1 MREASC
7 VPPEEQ
13 VSNHLRNVHNIL
25 FLFPQ
30 RLNALCRSQD
40 EGFKMLPEKIAHSRD
55 CYSFGI
61 LMKMLISYLNDNGE
75 RSDGFVLSS
84 CVAARRPPSLRV
96 HFLGFLTQLCSLL
109 SPVSQDLSESLKKTL
124 QAGLLNSDPASRP
137 PLSSLLTHDFFR

>member
-13 VSNHLRNVHNIL
+13 VSDHPKECVRKFFIISAV
-25 FLFPQ
+25 
-30 RLNALCRSQD
+30 AEETCRWQD

-75 RSDGFVLSS
+75 WSGGLVVSSASRHTALYLGLLS
-84 CVAARRPPSLRV
+84 
-96 HFLGFLTQLCSLL
+96 QLCSLL
-109 SPVSQDLSESLKKTL
+109 SPVSQELSESLKKTL